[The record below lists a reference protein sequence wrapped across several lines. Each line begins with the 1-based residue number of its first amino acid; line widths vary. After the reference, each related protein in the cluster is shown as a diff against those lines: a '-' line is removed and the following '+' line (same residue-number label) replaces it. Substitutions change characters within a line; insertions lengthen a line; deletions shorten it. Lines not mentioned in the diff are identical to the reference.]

1 MSAVTDQPLPFGQLE
16 REKHIRMIFRAFQN
30 KCDPMCECH
39 LHSPAG
45 HQPLQTSGK
54 LQNTRSEESWLDGAG
69 GSDSL
74 SVLDE
79 VSEFHITARPQLQGP
94 QCVPQR
100 IYSIASGGNKS
111 QLFVAVEGSITH
123 VSMSPQNISAF
134 LHSFLSESS
143 CVCLQC
149 CGPARACS
157 LQGFDKQGNQVF
169 YFDRPLRMDGC
180 CFGCCLMDI
189 SAYTAQKRL
198 IGTVCQ
204 RWSMFTPL
212 MEVKDAEG
220 ASAARIQGPCCPSR
234 CLTNQQFQIIS
245 NIGER
250 IGTIWKKWPGFHQEH
265 NMDHEYFGMEVP
277 INVDSQTKLL
287 LLAATFLLNYMFFE
301 MS

>member
-1 MSAVTDQPLPFGQLE
+1 MVCASQNATAEGIFTMSAVTDQPLPFGQLE

-30 KCDPMCECH
+30 KCDPLCECH
-39 LHSPAG
+39 LHSPSG
-45 HQPLQTSGK
+45 HQALQTSGE
-54 LQNTRSEESWLDGAG
+54 LQNIRSEESCLDGAG
-69 GSDSL
+69 TSNSL

-100 IYSIASGGNKS
+100 IYSIASGDNRL
-111 QLFVAVEGSITH
+111 QLFIAVE
-123 VSMSPQNISAF
+123 
-134 LHSFLSESS
+134 ESS

-157 LQGFDKQGNQVF
+157 LQGFDQQGHQVF

-198 IGTVCQ
+198 IGTACQ

-212 MEVKDAEG
+212 IEVKDAEG
-220 ASAARIQGPCCPSR
+220 ACAARIQGPCCPSR

-245 NIGER
+245 NIGEK
-250 IGTIWKKWPGFHQEH
+250 IGTIWKKWPGFHHEH
-265 NMDHEYFGMEVP
+265 NMDHEYFGMEGEFSHVAL
-277 INVDSQTKLL
+277 I
-287 LLAATFLLNYMFFE
+287 
-301 MS
+301 